1 MNLCLNNL
9 DDHVENRICDGIA
22 LELAGLG
29 DDDDEEH
36 LQGQSSTNHELVSHG
51 A

>member
-1 MNLCLNNL
+1 MNLCPNNL
-9 DDHVENRICDGIA
+9 DNDVENGICDGIA

-29 DDDDEEH
+29 DDDEEH